1 MAICIAEYECY
12 ASSAHNLSPIINH
25 PIRYLQK
32 SELACKYLKLIIH
45 SFCSSNVM
53 VDQVGNFRTILDL
66 DELMGLNM
74 NKNHDDL

>member
-1 MAICIAEYECY
+1 
-12 ASSAHNLSPIINH
+12 
-25 PIRYLQK
+25 
-32 SELACKYLKLIIH
+32 
-45 SFCSSNVM
+45 M